1 MSRAFFVCLCA
12 LFCAPVPLPA
22 QEAAQEAAAAARV
35 AGPVYMIEGKG
46 AGNIGVIA
54 HPGGAIVI
62 DAGMA
67 ASAAGVR
74 ATLDALPG
82 GGRIRFLVNT
92 HWHSDHTDGNRAL
105 GQGAAI
111 VAHDR
116 VRPLLARPQSL
127 MGQTTAALPDEA
139 LPSVTFSERLTLY
152 AGDLPVRLVHY
163 AGAHTNGDTVVYI
176 DRYKAVHMGDL
187 FFNGLF
193 PFLDI
198 DNGGDIESWVRH
210 LDDIVSKLPA
220 DARVIPGHG
229 PLASV
234 ADLVAFR
241 NMLAESA
248 EIVRQRIQKGA
259 TLDQVKNAGLP
270 LHLEP
275 WTHGFMNT
283 AQWLELV
290 YRSLAK
296 N

>member
-1 MSRAFFVCLCA
+1 MSRACLVCLCV

-22 QEAAQEAAAAARV
+22 QEAAAAAPV

-74 ATLDALPG
+74 TALEALPG

-92 HWHSDHTDGNRAL
+92 HWHSDTTDGNRAL

-127 MGQTTAALPDEA
+127 MGQTTAALPEEA
-139 LPSVTFSERLTLY
+139 LPSVTFSDRLTLY

-163 AGAHTNGDTVVYI
+163 PGAHTNGDTVVFV
-176 DRYKAVHMGDL
+176 DRYKAVHTGDL

-193 PFLDI
+193 PFLDV
-198 DNGGDIESWVRH
+198 DNGGEIESWVRH
-210 LDDIVSKLPA
+210 LDDIVSRLPA
-220 DARVIPGHG
+220 DARIIPGHG
-229 PLASV
+229 PLATV

-241 NMLAESA
+241 NMLARSA
-248 EIVRQRIQKGA
+248 ELVGQQMKQGK

-270 LHLEP
+270 LEFEP
-275 WTHGFMNT
+275 WTKGFLST

>member
-1 MSRAFFVCLCA
+1 MSRALFVCLCA
-12 LFCAPVPLPA
+12 LFCVPVPLPA
-22 QEAAQEAAAAARV
+22 QEAAAAAPV

-62 DAGMA
+62 DSGMA

-74 ATLDALPG
+74 AALEALPG
-82 GGRIRFLVNT
+82 GGKIRFLVNT
-92 HWHSDHTDGNRAL
+92 HWHSDHTDGNHAL

-139 LPSVTFSERLTLY
+139 LPSVTFSNRLTLY

-163 AGAHTNGDTVVYI
+163 PGAHTNGDTVVFV
-176 DRYKAVHMGDL
+176 DRYKAVHMGDM
-187 FFNGLF
+187 FFNGQF
-193 PFLDI
+193 PFLDV
-198 DNGGDIESWVRH
+198 DNGGEIESWVRH

-220 DARVIPGHG
+220 DARIIPGHG
-229 PLASV
+229 PLATV

-241 NMLAESA
+241 NMLARSA
-248 EIVRQRIQKGA
+248 EIVGERMKQGK

-270 LHLEP
+270 LEFEP
-275 WTHGFMNT
+275 WTRGFMST

>member
-1 MSRAFFVCLCA
+1 MSRTFFVCLCA
-12 LFCAPVPLPA
+12 LFCAPVPLR
-22 QEAAQEAAAAARV
+22 AQEAAAAVPV
-35 AGPVYMIEGKG
+35 AGPVHMIEGQG

-54 HPGGAIVI
+54 HPDGAVVI

-67 ASAAGVR
+67 ASAPGVR
-74 ATLDALPG
+74 AALDVLPG
-82 GGRIRFLVNT
+82 GGKIRFLVNT
-92 HWHSDHTDGNRAL
+92 HWHNDHTDGNRAL
-105 GQGAAI
+105 GPEAVI

-116 VRPLLARPQSL
+116 VRPLLGRPQNL
-127 MGQTTAALPDEA
+127 MGQTIAAAPAGA

-152 AGDLPVRLVHY
+152 AGDIPVRLVHY
-163 AGAHTNGDTVVYI
+163 AGAHTNGDTVVFV

-220 DARVIPGHG
+220 DARIIPGHG
-229 PLASV
+229 PLATV

-248 EIVRQRIQKGA
+248 EIVGQRIQKGA

-270 LHLEP
+270 LRFEP
-275 WTHGFMNT
+275 WTRGFLNT

>member
-1 MSRAFFVCLCA
+1 MSRACFVCLCA

-22 QEAAQEAAAAARV
+22 QEAAAAAPV

-74 ATLDALPG
+74 TALEALPG

-92 HWHSDHTDGNRAL
+92 HWHSDHTDGNRDL

-139 LPSVTFSERLTLY
+139 LPSVTFSDRLTLY

-163 AGAHTNGDTVVYI
+163 PGAHTNGDTIVFV

-193 PFLDI
+193 PFLDV
-198 DNGGDIESWVRH
+198 DNGGEIEGWVRH
-210 LDDIVSKLPA
+210 LDDIVARLPA
-220 DARVIPGHG
+220 DARIIPGHG
-229 PLASV
+229 PLATV

-241 NMLAESA
+241 NMLARSA
-248 EIVRQRIQKGA
+248 ELVGQQMKQGK

-270 LHLEP
+270 LEFEP
-275 WTHGFMNT
+275 WTKGFLST